1 MAEEPERDGGVETV
15 AEPRRFEIDP
25 HFVTMV
31 TAAAYDRDG
40 PELRRLVRGLHP
52 ADLADLVE
60 HLNEEA
66 LNRLM
71 RLIGPELP
79 SAFLADVEW
88 ETRERVLALL
98 PTDYVARALSEL
110 DTDDA
115 AAVAADLDESKL
127 EETLAAA
134 DEDTRHAVEQGL
146 AAEEDTAGR
155 LMQRELVAAPEHWTV
170 GDAIDHMRTED
181 AELPDVFF
189 EIYVVDPGHRPI
201 GSVPVSTLIRARRET
216 PLAQIMRPPHALIR
230 ADMDQE
236 EVAFLFRKYNLASA
250 PVVDEAGRIT
260 GVLTVDDIVHVI
272 QEEGEEDLL
281 KLSGVSD
288 ASQSDTVATSV
299 RARAPWLGV
308 NLFTAIASASVIS
321 YFGASIQKAVALAVL
336 MPIVASVGGNAGTQ
350 ALAVAVRA
358 LAARDLTTSNA
369 LRHISRELLTGFCN
383 GVGMA
388 LLLAVVS
395 WFWFQNPM
403 ISLAVGLA
411 VVINLT
417 AAGLVGILVPL
428 TLRRIGA
435 DPAVSSSVFVT
446 FVTDFTGFLAFLGLA
461 TALIS

>member
-1 MAEEPERDGGVETV
+1 MAEDTERDGGSEAI

-31 TAAAYDRDG
+31 TAAAYDRDS
-40 PELRRLVRGLHP
+40 PELRRLLKGLHP

-60 HLNEEA
+60 HLNEDA

-98 PTDYVARALSEL
+98 PTDYVARALGEL

-115 AAVAADLDESKL
+115 AAVAADLDETKL
-127 EETLAAA
+127 EEALAAA
-134 DEDTRHAVEQGL
+134 DEDTRLAVEQGL
-146 AAEEDTAGR
+146 AADEDTAGR

-170 GDAIDHMRTED
+170 GDAIDHMRSED

-216 PLAQIMRPPHALIR
+216 PLAQIMRPPQALIG

-288 ASQSDTVATSV
+288 ASQADTVVTSV
-299 RARAPWLGV
+299 RARAPWLGI
-308 NLFTAIASASVIS
+308 NLFTGIASATVIS
-321 YFGASIQKAVALAVL
+321 FFGASIQKVVALAVL

-369 LRHISRELLTGFCN
+369 LRHVSRELLTGFCN
-383 GVGMA
+383 GIGMA
-388 LLLAVVS
+388 LLLAAVS
-395 WFWFQNPM
+395 WFWFQNLM

-428 TLRRIGA
+428 TLRRLGL

-461 TALIS
+461 TALIA

>member
-1 MAEEPERDGGVETV
+1 M
-15 AEPRRFEIDP
+15 
-25 HFVTMV
+25 
-31 TAAAYDRDG
+31 
-40 PELRRLVRGLHP
+40 
-52 ADLADLVE
+52 
-60 HLNEEA
+60 
-66 LNRLM
+66 
-71 RLIGPELP
+71 
-79 SAFLADVEW
+79 
-88 ETRERVLALL
+88 
-98 PTDYVARALSEL
+98 
-110 DTDDA
+110 
-115 AAVAADLDESKL
+115 
-127 EETLAAA
+127 
-134 DEDTRHAVEQGL
+134 
-146 AAEEDTAGR
+146 
-155 LMQRELVAAPEHWTV
+155 
-170 GDAIDHMRTED
+170 
-181 AELPDVFF
+181 
-189 EIYVVDPGHRPI
+189 
-201 GSVPVSTLIRARRET
+201 PVSTLIRAKRDT
-216 PLAQIMRPPHALIR
+216 ALSQIMRPPQALIG

-288 ASQSDTVATSV
+288 ASQADTVATSV
-299 RARAPWLGV
+299 RARAPWLGF
-308 NLFTAIASASVIS
+308 NLITGIASATVIS
-321 YFGASIQKAVALAVL
+321 FFGASIQKMVALAVL

-369 LRHISRELLTGFCN
+369 LRHVSRELLTGFCN

-388 LLLAVVS
+388 LLLAAVS
-395 WFWFQNPM
+395 WFWFGNPM

-428 TLRRIGA
+428 TLRRLGQ

-461 TALIS
+461 TALIA